1 MAENKKPEGLVYK
14 NHPLRRVD
22 NFIYYGS
29 MADKYIVLL
38 QILDTVKEQD
48 MDVAKRVSVQLQLTD
63 PDLKS
68 RDRVVKKS
76 EKDSLY
82 AAMDVGCIWL
92 ERALAGKLSAMKR
105 IFSAL
110 AVALATLLVIG
121 GDAVVNFGGAAASM
135 TDAAPAVPL
144 TVASVSALPTG
155 TTEPSP
161 ETALFS
167 GLLGAAALTAHPG
180 GETAEDALLNN
191 EDAAKAA
198 AAQAAEEEPPQETP
212 EADEAPVSTAVQAL
226 GVISG
231 TGVRMRSGAG
241 TGYDILKTLDKGAV
255 IELTAQEGDWYRI
268 SFDGKRGYVA
278 AQYVTRYDTAS
289 GLNGAGRVT
298 ADVLNIRTAAKSGS
312 TSLGTVSQG
321 TVIAVT
327 GIESGG
333 WFAVTYNGISGYVA
347 SQYVLICPTSALT
360 GTADKPAENTTTEGS
375 PAEAPAETPATPAA
389 SASGSSIVSIAQ
401 QYLGVPYVYGGSSAS
416 GFDCSGFTMY
426 VFAQVG
432 IKLPHGATSQLSYGT
447 EVSRSDLQPG
457 DLVFFQD
464 YGYTASHVGIYIGG
478 DQFIHA
484 SSSYYNGHCVVI
496 TSLSE
501 TYYNNH
507 YLTARRH

>member
-1 MAENKKPEGLVYK
+1 M
-14 NHPLRRVD
+14 
-22 NFIYYGS
+22 
-29 MADKYIVLL
+29 
-38 QILDTVKEQD
+38 
-48 MDVAKRVSVQLQLTD
+48 
-63 PDLKS
+63 
-68 RDRVVKKS
+68 
-76 EKDSLY
+76 
-82 AAMDVGCIWL
+82 
-92 ERALAGKLSAMKR
+92 
-105 IFSAL
+105 
-110 AVALATLLVIG
+110 
-121 GDAVVNFGGAAASM
+121 
-135 TDAAPAVPL
+135 PL
-144 TVASVSALPTG
+144 TIASVSALPTG

-212 EADEAPVSTAVQAL
+212 EA
-226 GVISG
+226 
-231 TGVRMRSGAG
+231 
-241 TGYDILKTLDKGAV
+241 
-255 IELTAQEGDWYRI
+255 AQEGDWYRI

-360 GTADKPAENTTTEGS
+360 GTADKPAENTTTEGA
-375 PAEAPAETPATPAA
+375 PAEAPAETPATPTA

>member
-1 MAENKKPEGLVYK
+1 
-14 NHPLRRVD
+14 
-22 NFIYYGS
+22 
-29 MADKYIVLL
+29 
-38 QILDTVKEQD
+38 
-48 MDVAKRVSVQLQLTD
+48 
-63 PDLKS
+63 
-68 RDRVVKKS
+68 
-76 EKDSLY
+76 
-82 AAMDVGCIWL
+82 
-92 ERALAGKLSAMKR
+92 MKR

-447 EVSRSDLQPG
+447 EVSRSDLQARRSGILPG
-457 DLVFFQD
+457 LRLHRLSCGHLYRRRPVHPRLVLLLQRALRGDHLPVRDVLQQPLPHRAAALMQTKHPRLQPWVFFFTAPPVPKAGCIWCSAMD
-464 YGYTASHVGIYIGG
+464 LYTAPKPHRVTPRCRPRFRPLPPSAPRRYSHTAPPACGG
-478 DQFIHA
+478 A
-484 SSSYYNGHCVVI
+484 
-496 TSLSE
+496 
-501 TYYNNH
+501 
-507 YLTARRH
+507 A

>member
-1 MAENKKPEGLVYK
+1 
-14 NHPLRRVD
+14 
-22 NFIYYGS
+22 
-29 MADKYIVLL
+29 
-38 QILDTVKEQD
+38 
-48 MDVAKRVSVQLQLTD
+48 
-63 PDLKS
+63 
-68 RDRVVKKS
+68 
-76 EKDSLY
+76 
-82 AAMDVGCIWL
+82 
-92 ERALAGKLSAMKR
+92 MKR
-105 IFSAL
+105 ILSAL

-144 TVASVSALPTG
+144 TVASVSALPTD
-155 TTEPSP
+155 TAEPSP
-161 ETALFS
+161 DAALFS

-198 AAQAAEEEPPQETP
+198 VVQAAEEEPPQETP

-241 TGYDILKTLDKGAV
+241 TGYDILKTLDKGTV

-321 TVIAVT
+321 AVIAVT
-327 GIESGG
+327 GIEPGG
-333 WFAVTYNGISGYVA
+333 WFAVTYNGVSGYVA

-360 GTADKPAENTTTEGS
+360 GTTDKPSEDTTAEET
-375 PAEAPAETPATPAA
+375 PAETPAEAPVETPAAPAA

>member
-1 MAENKKPEGLVYK
+1 
-14 NHPLRRVD
+14 
-22 NFIYYGS
+22 
-29 MADKYIVLL
+29 
-38 QILDTVKEQD
+38 
-48 MDVAKRVSVQLQLTD
+48 
-63 PDLKS
+63 
-68 RDRVVKKS
+68 
-76 EKDSLY
+76 
-82 AAMDVGCIWL
+82 
-92 ERALAGKLSAMKR
+92 MKR

-144 TVASVSALPTG
+144 TVASVSALPTD

-389 SASGSSIVSIAQ
+389 SASGSSIVSI
-401 QYLGVPYVYGGSSAS
+401 
-416 GFDCSGFTMY
+416 DCSGFTMY